1 MAKER
6 ARRRAEREVA
16 AQREREHRA
25 RRRVRQERVARV
37 RQAIGSALPDA
48 PRRAPGLLAAR
59 RRRRIIAFVLAV
71 IALQLVLWPFLPS
84 WGARILA
91 LVLTLVAAPIAWVL
105 AFGRL

>member
-6 ARRRAEREVA
+6 ARRRAEREA
-16 AQREREHRA
+16 AAERDREARA
-25 RRRVRQERVARV
+25 RRRARQQRVDRV
-37 RQAIGSALPDA
+37 RGALASAVPDA

-59 RRRRIIAFVLAV
+59 RRRRLLVFALGVLLIQV
-71 IALQLVLWPFLPS
+71 VLWPLLPS
-84 WGARILA
+84 WGARVLA